1 MKLSAFGIGALALV
15 AGVVPQ
21 FTDCAS
27 QGRNLTT
34 STGMTVAM
42 KCHWTA
48 MAEIALAVA
57 LGAVALGL
65 LLSKSDETKRTL
77 NGVGFVLGGLVA
89 AVPTYLIG
97 VCANKDMICNS
108 LMKPTLIMTG
118 VLIMAICLASIIS
131 TVRVGRQSGMAT

>member
-1 MKLSAFGIGALALV
+1 MKLSAFGIGVLALV
-15 AGVVPQ
+15 AGIVPQ

-65 LLSKSDETKRTL
+65 LLSKTDESKRML

-97 VCANKDMICNS
+97 VCANNSMVCNS

-118 VLIMAICLASIIS
+118 ILVMAICVAGIVS
-131 TVRVGRQSGMAT
+131 TVRTGRKAGMAT